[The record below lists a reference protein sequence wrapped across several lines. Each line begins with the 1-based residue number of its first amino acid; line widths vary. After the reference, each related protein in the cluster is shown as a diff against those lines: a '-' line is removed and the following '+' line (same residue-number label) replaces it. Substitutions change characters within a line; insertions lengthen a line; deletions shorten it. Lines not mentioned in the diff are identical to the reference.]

1 MKKTQLQELNI
12 FSKIKHGF
20 KKVGH
25 DIGKVAVKA
34 EHGTVHVAE
43 KAEQAVAHEAKKAGI
58 KIEHGVVHFAK
69 GLPHD
74 LKWAR

>member
-1 MKKTQLQELNI
+1 MKKTQLQELS
-12 FSKIKHGF
+12 FWHKLEHGF

-25 DIGKVAVKA
+25 DIGKVAEKA
-34 EHGTVHVAE
+34 EHGTVYVAE
-43 KAEQAVAHEAKKAGI
+43 KAEKAVAHEAKKAGI